1 MPELLSLTKR
11 SVKNCQTWR
20 LFFVYF
26 LTERSTKILHM
37 SPRTEQQFEEIR
49 EVRKREIMDAALELF
64 ATEGFDVTSISKIA
78 AQAGISKGLL
88 YNYFKGKE
96 DLIKT
101 IIFDGLDSI
110 TRLMDPDHD
119 GVLTRE
125 ELRYFIE
132 EFFDALET
140 NPHFWRLYFN
150 LFFQP
155 HVLKLVEKRFAL
167 MVHTYLKMLE
177 DYFRSVGVEDPETEA
192 IMLGAVLDG
201 IGFHFMANTASFP
214 LDKIKNRLIKLY
226 A

>member
-1 MPELLSLTKR
+1 
-11 SVKNCQTWR
+11 
-20 LFFVYF
+20 
-26 LTERSTKILHM
+26 M

-49 EVRKREIMDAALELF
+49 ETRKREIMDTALELF
-64 ATEGFDVTSISKIA
+64 ANEGFDVTSISKIA
-78 AQAGISKGLL
+78 GKAGISKGLL

-110 TRLMDPDHD
+110 TRFIDPNHD

-132 EFFDALET
+132 EFFDALER

-155 HVLKLVEKRFAL
+155 HVLKLVEKRFAV
-167 MVHTYLKMLE
+167 MVHSYLKMLE

-192 IMLGAVLDG
+192 IMLGAVMDG

-214 LDKIKNRLIKLY
+214 LEKIKNKLIKLY